1 MKNSE
6 NANTNALRYI
16 TLTFLS
22 MVFVF
27 VAYIF
32 NTWFILNGNNRLH
45 HNMLNTI
52 SNAPINTFFDVVPT
66 GRIVNRFSKDFNNLD
81 NDLTSSAEQ
90 MLQNMVAA
98 IGTFAV
104 CVIAVPVVGF
114 TLPLL
119 LGACYYLNRYV
130 LRSSRES
137 ARLNN
142 ITYSSLV
149 QNINDAYEGAT
160 IIRCFGSA
168 KFFRLKNIKL
178 INDNCKPNLFSVLCS
193 AFNSVY
199 MRLFCVLF
207 GAVFTTVIVIWK
219 NSYSSGFASLVMFY
233 STFNTPVFVFWML
246 YNFFVLENTLVS
258 VERCIFYSKIPV
270 EAKSSY
276 SPAGWPSNGKIS
288 FSHFSMSYRPNLP
301 LALNDINLSISP
313 KERIGIVGRTGSGK
327 SSLTMALMR
336 IVESNVGYINID
348 GEDVSKINIKHLRNS
363 ITIISQDSLIFEGTL
378 RQNIDPLDQYTDTQI
393 EMALHKVEFP
403 EAKGLKYNVEG
414 NGSNLSKGEKQL
426 ISLARALL
434 KKSIIVNRQNMHTG

>member
-1 MKNSE
+1 
-6 NANTNALRYI
+6 
-16 TLTFLS
+16 

-27 VAYIF
+27 VAYIL

-45 HNMLNTI
+45 HKMLGTI

-98 IGTFAV
+98 IGTFVV
-104 CVIAVPVVGF
+104 CVIAVPIVGL

-119 LGACYYLNRYV
+119 IAACYYLNRYV

-160 IIRCFGSA
+160 VIRCFGSA
-168 KFFRLKNIKL
+168 QHFRQKNIKL
-178 INDNCKPNLFSVLCS
+178 INDNCKPTLFSVLCS
-193 AFNSVY
+193 AYNSVY

-207 GAVFTTVIVIWK
+207 GAVFTTVIVVWK

-258 VERCIFYSKIPV
+258 VERCIFYSKMPV
-270 EAKSSY
+270 EAKSTY
-276 SPAGWPSNGKIS
+276 MPTGWPSNGKIA
-288 FSHFSMSYRPNLP
+288 FSHYSMSYRPNLP
-301 LALNDINLSISP
+301 LALNNINLSVQP
-313 KERIGIVGRTGSGK
+313 NERVGIVGRTGSGK

-336 IVESNVGYINID
+336 IVESNVGYISID
-348 GEDVSKINIKHLRNS
+348 NVDISKINIKFLRKN

-378 RQNIDPLDQYTDTQI
+378 RQNIDPLNMYTDAQI
-393 EMALHKVEFP
+393 QNTLQKVEFP
-403 EAKGLKYNVEG
+403 NSKGLNFQVEA
-414 NGSNLSKGEKQL
+414 NGANISKGEKQL

-434 KKSIIVNRQNMHTG
+434 KRSIIISR

>member
-1 MKNSE
+1 
-6 NANTNALRYI
+6 
-16 TLTFLS
+16 
-22 MVFVF
+22 
-27 VAYIF
+27 
-32 NTWFILNGNNRLH
+32 
-45 HNMLNTI
+45 
-52 SNAPINTFFDVVPT
+52 VPT

-98 IGTFAV
+98 IGTFTV
-104 CVIAVPVVGF
+104 CVIAVPVVGL

-119 LGACYYLNRYV
+119 IAACYYLNRYV

-160 IIRCFGSA
+160 VIRCFGSA
-168 KFFRLKNIKL
+168 KLFRLKNMKL
-178 INDNCKPNLFSVLCS
+178 INENCKPTLFSVLCS
-193 AFNSVY
+193 AYNSVY
-199 MRLFCVLF
+199 MRIFCVLF
-207 GAVFTTVIVIWK
+207 GAVFTTVIVIWR

-258 VERCIFYSKIPV
+258 VERCIYYSKMPV
-270 EAKSSY
+270 EAKSTY
-276 SPAGWPSNGKIS
+276 KPTGWPSNGKITY
-288 FSHFSMSYRPNLP
+288 SHYSVSYRPNLP
-301 LALNDINLSISP
+301 LALNDINLSVLP
-313 KERIGIVGRTGSGK
+313 KERVGIVGRTGSGK

-336 IVESNVGYINID
+336 IVESNVGYISID
-348 GEDVSKINIKHLRNS
+348 NVDIAKVNIKFLRKN

-378 RQNIDPLDQYTDTQI
+378 RQNIDPLGEFSDIQI
-393 EMALHKVEFP
+393 QNTLEKVEFP
-403 EAKGLKYNVEG
+403 ESKGLKFQIEG
-414 NGSNLSKGEKQL
+414 NGANLSKGEKQL

-434 KKSIIVNRQNMHTG
+434 KKSIIISR